1 MKKIK
6 DPDALPASIEFLL
19 IPLINLIL
27 AFFVAGVVVLLIA
40 ENPFHAIGYLFLGAF
55 GSLEGFGYTLYYA
68 TSFIFAGLAV
78 GLAFQ
83 GKLFNIGGEGQG
95 LMGGI
100 GATLVV
106 LAFDHTLP
114 AYILLPLAIIAAAA
128 FGAIWGLIAGW
139 IQAYRNGHIVI
150 TTIMLNF
157 IAAGILS
164 YLLANFL
171 KKPGGSTETREFLA
185 SGQVPS
191 FIEPIN
197 KLFPNA
203 YYSAPL
209 NWSFILALILC
220 AVYWWYVWHTK
231 WGYQLRAV
239 GQNEEASLYA
249 GINSK
254 KQILITMLISAAF
267 AGLIAINVILGETHS
282 LKPNFVFGA
291 GFTGI
296 AVALMGRNHP
306 VGIVFA
312 AILFGA
318 LQQGGTELQFNIQRI
333 SPYFVYMLMGLVVFF
348 SGALAYQFYPF
359 FLKRFPNK
367 RFMKPQSQPA
377 TTEAKKG
384 A

>member
-6 DPDALPASIEFLL
+6 NPDALPGAIEYFI
-19 IPLINLIL
+19 IPLINLAL
-27 AFFVAGVVVLLIA
+27 AFIVAGLVVLLIK

-78 GLAFQ
+78 AIASQ
-83 GKLFNIGGEGQG
+83 GNLFNIGGEGQG

-106 LAFDHTLP
+106 LAFDHILP
-114 AYILLPLAIIAAAA
+114 AYILLPLAILSAAA
-128 FGAIWGLIAGW
+128 FGAFWGLIGGW

-164 YLLANFL
+164 YLLASFL
-171 KKPGGSTETREFLA
+171 KKPGGSTETREFLEA
-185 SGQVPS
+185 GQVPS
-191 FIEPIN
+191 FIAPVN
-197 KLFPNA
+197 KIFPDA
-203 YYSAPL
+203 FYAAPL
-209 NWSFILALILC
+209 NWSFVLALLLC
-220 AVYWWYVWHTK
+220 LGYWWYVWNTK

-239 GQNEEASLYA
+239 GKNAHAAKYA
-249 GINSK
+249 GIDAK
-254 KQILITMLISAAF
+254 KQIMITMILSGAF

-306 VGIVFA
+306 IGIIFA

-348 SGALAYQFYPF
+348 SGALSYQFYPYF
-359 FLKRFPNK
+359 IKHFPNK
-367 RFMKPQSQPA
+367 RFMKTA
-377 TTEAKKG
+377 ETEEKG